1 MSARTLIPVLA
12 LLLSAA
18 CNLSCAEEGRR
29 SGASLFT
36 QHCSG
41 CHGLKGDGGSVTSGI
56 PRFQDSV
63 GAFSDDDGGRTYVLH
78 VPGVANTNLDDEAI
92 ATVLNYLMTRW
103 GGKSLP
109 DDYRAFTRDE
119 VARRR
124 HYAIAD
130 VVALRRKVVA
140 RLRSRGITIAAYP
153 WP

>member
-1 MSARTLIPVLA
+1 MSTRAFIRSLA
-12 LLLSAA
+12 LLLTAA
-18 CNLSCAEEGRR
+18 CNFSCAEASRR
-29 SGASLFT
+29 SGASFFI

-41 CHGLKGDGGSVTSGI
+41 CHGLGGDGGSVTSGI

-63 GAFSDDDGGRTYVLH
+63 GAFADDDEGRTYVLH
-78 VPGVANTNLDDEAI
+78 VPGVANTSLDDEEI
-92 ATVLNYLMTRW
+92 AAVLNYVMTRW

-109 DDYRAFTRDE
+109 DNYRAFTREE

-124 HYAIAD
+124 QYAISD

-140 RLRSRGITIAAYP
+140 RLRSRGIGTAAYP